1 MIEIP
6 WRTGVNMREFA
17 YYGTPARQHT
27 TPALQR
33 TQLEHLR
40 EMQVHLV
47 RFYASCNIFA
57 AQQCSERVLA
67 ALNLLDEFG
76 MQAILCVTDS
86 LGSEFTV
93 QGNEPFH
100 CAPLGHLIK
109 DYWHQRA
116 YEAAFMEFL
125 RQLLDTCAQHPA
137 VFMWELGNE
146 YAIHPQPASWD
157 DGEAFLAFAQRTS
170 QAIKEAAPDA
180 LVSTGLVGTHH
191 VAPHGQYDVYATM
204 LYGLDTIDAISI
216 HYYADDGE
224 RDCALREV
232 SLAKGLGKPYYI
244 GEFGAP
250 RDWPDRGTYYRA
262 QLEEWQRRGA
272 FTALPWAFDASPSD
286 VGVSDTK
293 AFARIH
299 PDFDAIVITLRE
311 FARPPEPV
319 IVRSDE
325 IPPETPRKPPRLERI
340 FRVVDGPVNVRRG
353 PSLFADLV
361 PGVQLTQGQEV
372 KVDGRTRTVADG
384 FIWWHHQDGWSAE
397 RSVDR
402 EAVFLKEK
410 RVPRLPRPPRPRP
423 VSEPA
428 EPEAMRFL
436 VVDGPV
442 KVRTE
447 PSLNPAVVKAGV
459 ALHTGQI
466 VEVDP
471 ASRREVDSYVW
482 WQHRDGWS
490 AERSVNNPGEVFM
503 QVTQA
508 QPGNDGAVPSALDL
522 LFETWPIN
530 LSAIRWIQY
539 FGNTTFAFS
548 SGKLWNYDKFSQ
560 GLHAG
565 LDFAYPA
572 NTTIMSGLQ
581 PGLEG
586 TCTLIGTAHY
596 TPFQVNVQ
604 VNDYTLI
611 YGHVKNPQVRVND
624 PVNAMT
630 AIDVTGDSVG
640 ENDHLHLEIRK
651 GSRIINPLHF
661 FPPEQCTALIRRFNP
676 AGKFQ
681 PFDKWQSPLD
691 QPEIVLGG
699 PVIGPLAG

>member
-17 YYGTPARQHT
+17 FYGTPARQHT

-40 EMQVHLV
+40 DMQVHLV

-125 RQLLDTCAQHPA
+125 RQAARHMRAAPPCSCGVATVRHSPA
-137 VFMWELGNE
+137 
-146 YAIHPQPASWD
+146 AASWD
-157 DGEAFLAFAQRTS
+157 DGEAFPAFAQRTS

-180 LVSTGLVGTHH
+180 LVSTGLVGTHPSRRTGSMSVRDH
-191 VAPHGQYDVYATM
+191 AVRTGYDRRD
-204 LYGLDTIDAISI
+204 LD

-232 SLAKGLGKPYYI
+232 SLAKGLGKPYYV

-262 QLEEWQRRGA
+262 QLEEWQHRGA

-325 IPPETPRKPPRLERI
+325 TPRETPRKPPRLERI

-353 PSLFADLV
+353 PSLFAELV

-490 AERSVNNPGEVFM
+490 AERSANNPGEVFM

-508 QPGNDGAVPSALDL
+508 QPGATGQFHKIDL
-522 LFETWPIN
+522 LLKRGLSIS
-530 LSAIRWIQY
+530 SAIRWIQY
-539 FGNTTFAFS
+539 FEYHLRFF

-560 GLHAG
+560 GLMLAS
-565 LDFAYPA
+565 AYHTRP
-572 NTTIMSGLQ
+572 
-581 PGLEG
+581 
-586 TCTLIGTAHY
+586 
-596 TPFQVNVQ
+596 
-604 VNDYTLI
+604 
-611 YGHVKNPQVRVND
+611 
-624 PVNAMT
+624 
-630 AIDVTGDSVG
+630 
-640 ENDHLHLEIRK
+640 IR
-651 GSRIINPLHF
+651 LC
-661 FPPEQCTALIRRFNP
+661 Q
-676 AGKFQ
+676 
-681 PFDKWQSPLD
+681 
-691 QPEIVLGG
+691 GG
-699 PVIGPLAG
+699 A